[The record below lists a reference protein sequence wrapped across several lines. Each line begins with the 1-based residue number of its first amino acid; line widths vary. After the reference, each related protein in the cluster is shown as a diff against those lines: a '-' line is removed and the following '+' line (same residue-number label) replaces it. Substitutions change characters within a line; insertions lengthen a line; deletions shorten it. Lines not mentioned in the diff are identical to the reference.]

1 MIELI
6 FLFICLVALEVIF
19 EIDNIT
25 ALKRKVKTLPQ
36 TALCQ
41 GQAPHLLA
49 LCVRI
54 ALASILYYSLAR
66 IAGSAHYQAATP
78 AAHLALKM
86 FGGLAIASIG
96 LALLIG
102 APQTIHN
109 ARPIHS
115 GTRNLKAAKGTLL
128 GFLFADALLSL
139 DSVLATVAMTNNF
152 KLAVEAMASA
162 AIIIMVFHKQINA
175 WLKTN
180 PRVIMLAYLLIIM
193 LGANLTADAFGLH
206 IPKLLLLMLAAIAI
220 WANSLDKKPLKKL
233 QGANRKGF
241 YRPETVPSTDNDTG
255 RTLPEPAVGTAAT
268 AAATAAKTATAT
280 AAKTAA
286 ATATAIAPAAAAL
299 TAALRAQVA
308 TVGVPSPLKN
318 EFYTFGTT
326 HQAGLSTSADS
337 SIGFGQN
344 TTAICHNCGAPTI
357 AGVSVCAGCKSYSY
371 LLPARGMEIG
381 ALNSLTG
388 KKEPS
393 ELA

>member
-36 TALCQ
+36 TGLCRSP
-41 GQAPHLLA
+41 GPHLLA

-54 ALASILYYSLAR
+54 TLASMLYYSLAK
-66 IAGSAHYQAATP
+66 ITGSAHYQAATP
-78 AAHLALKM
+78 AAHLAFKM

-96 LALLIG
+96 LTLLIG
-102 APQTIHN
+102 APQSIN
-109 ARPIHS
+109 SVKPIHS
-115 GTRNLKAAKGTLL
+115 GTRNLNAAKGTLL

-152 KLAVEAMASA
+152 ELAVTAMASA
-162 AIIIMVFHKQINA
+162 AIIIMVFHKQLNA

-241 YRPETVPSTDNDTG
+241 YRPETVPSSPSTDEASTG
-255 RTLPEPAVGTAAT
+255 TLSKPAAGAGARAAAGTAAT
-268 AAATAAKTATAT
+268 ATATV
-280 AAKTAA
+280 
-286 ATATAIAPAAAAL
+286 APAAAAL
-299 TAALRAQVA
+299 TAALKAQVA
-308 TVGVPSPLKN
+308 TVTAPSPLKN

-381 ALNSLTG
+381 ALNKLAG
-388 KKEPS
+388 KKDQPER
-393 ELA
+393 A